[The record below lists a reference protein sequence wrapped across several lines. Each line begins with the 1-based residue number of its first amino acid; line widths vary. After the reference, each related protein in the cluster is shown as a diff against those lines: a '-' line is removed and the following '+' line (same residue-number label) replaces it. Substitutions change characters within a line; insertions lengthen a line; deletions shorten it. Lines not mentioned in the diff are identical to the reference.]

1 MRDRNFGYRF
11 GEISRRE
18 AEDPDQPGSYV
29 ISFAS
34 EEPCSRWWG
43 VEILDNSEA
52 AVDMTRLSDIGV
64 VLFNHNRNDVLGK
77 VLRAWTD
84 GGRSYAEIQF
94 DEDEDAAKIR
104 AKVDSGTLKGV
115 SVGYT
120 VDSWEV
126 VEVGKK
132 SMDER
137 FTGPCEI
144 ARRWTPYE
152 VSIVSIPAD
161 STVGVGREMEELTA
175 VPDTSDGF
183 AGYESRYRQWQYN
196 ASMAG
201 I

>member
-1 MRDRNFGYRF
+1 
-11 GEISRRE
+11 
-18 AEDPDQPGSYV
+18 
-29 ISFAS
+29 
-34 EEPCSRWWG
+34 
-43 VEILDNSEA
+43 
-52 AVDMTRLSDIGV
+52 MTRLSDIGV

-115 SVGYT
+115 SVGYM

-126 VEVGKK
+126 VEAGKK
-132 SMDER
+132 SLDER

-144 ARRWTPYE
+144 ARKWTPYE
-152 VSIVSIPAD
+152 VSIVSVPAD
-161 STVGVGREMEELTA
+161 PTVGVGREMEELTA
-175 VPDTSDGF
+175 VPAVSDGF

>member
-1 MRDRNFGYRF
+1 
-11 GEISRRE
+11 
-18 AEDPDQPGSYV
+18 
-29 ISFAS
+29 
-34 EEPCSRWWG
+34 
-43 VEILDNSEA
+43 
-52 AVDMTRLSDIGV
+52 MTRLSDIGV

-115 SVGYT
+115 SVGYM

-126 VEVGKK
+126 VEAGKK

-161 STVGVGREMEELTA
+161 PTVGVGREMEELMA
-175 VPDTSDGF
+175 VPAVSDGF